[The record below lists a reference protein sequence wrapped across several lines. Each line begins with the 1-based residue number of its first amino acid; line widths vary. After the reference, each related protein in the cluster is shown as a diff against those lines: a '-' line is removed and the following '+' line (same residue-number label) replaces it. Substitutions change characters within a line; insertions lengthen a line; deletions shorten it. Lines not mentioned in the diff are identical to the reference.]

1 LNIRFFFKRLYNIL
15 FSFSEE
21 WKAILKEK
29 GYAGIIFFTIYL
41 SIFVTIAFFLGA
53 MIYSGTKLGV
63 QFILPHL
70 LSVFVLNIFFTAS
83 YAFIFGKIMDYYCK
97 NNVAKSTHKLVVY
110 SFTSYFIGNIIGY
123 LTTPENFFF
132 ISFIASFFAAY
143 YFFQGIV
150 TISKKINELFAF
162 GMSSLF
168 FVLLIVSYFLIN
180 NALTLLA

>member
-1 LNIRFFFKRLYNIL
+1 MTIRFFFKRLYNIL

-29 GYAGIIFFTIYL
+29 GYAGIIFFIIYL
-41 SIFVTIAFFLGA
+41 SVLVTLAFFFGA
-53 MIYSGTKLGV
+53 IIYSGTQLGLL
-63 QFILPHL
+63 FILPHL
-70 LSVFVLNIFFTAS
+70 LSVFVLNLFFVVS
-83 YAFIFGKIMDYYCK
+83 YAFVFGRILNYYCK
-97 NNVAKSTHKLVVY
+97 NNVEKTTHQLVAY
-110 SFTSYFIGNIIGY
+110 SFTSYLIGNVIGY
-123 LTTPENFFF
+123 LTSPEDFFF

-168 FVLLIVSYFLIN
+168 FILLIVSYFLIN
-180 NALTLLA
+180 NILTLLG